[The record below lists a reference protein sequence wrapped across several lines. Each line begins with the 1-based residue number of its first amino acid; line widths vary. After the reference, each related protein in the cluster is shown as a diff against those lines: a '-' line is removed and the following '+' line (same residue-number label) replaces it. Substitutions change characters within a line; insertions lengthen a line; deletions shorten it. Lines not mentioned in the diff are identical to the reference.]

1 MRAIFLLFLL
11 WILGLNAFL
20 PASVLVILCAAL
32 GSGVAAT
39 LWFALSKR
47 RLAKA
52 VIDRDTKV
60 QFGGKSR

>member
-1 MRAIFLLFLL
+1 MRVVFLLFLL

-20 PASVLVILCAAL
+20 PTPVLVILCAAM

-47 RLAKA
+47 RLAGA
-52 VIDRDTKV
+52 VIDRDTKGE
-60 QFGGKSR
+60 FSGKSR

>member
-20 PASVLVILCAAL
+20 PAPVLVILCAAL
-32 GSGVAAT
+32 GSGMAAT

-47 RLAKA
+47 RLTKA